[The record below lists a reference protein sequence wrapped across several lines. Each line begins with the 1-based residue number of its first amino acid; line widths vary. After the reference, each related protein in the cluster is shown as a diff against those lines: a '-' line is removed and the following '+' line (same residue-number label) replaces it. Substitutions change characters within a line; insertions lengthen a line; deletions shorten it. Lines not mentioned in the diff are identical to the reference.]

1 MTRRSRL
8 AVLRPL
14 ACLLSL
20 AGCGSRVELVA
31 ETDGPPPWRTAFTEG
46 AAFVAA
52 RDSNTLHTIPID
64 SAGQPSPAGRLR
76 VPGRIDAM
84 AARGTHVFLGI
95 TLHQH
100 ALQDPLTRD
109 WIARGWLKVDERFSS
124 GGAFLGGSNLVV
136 FDVADPARPR
146 FVSALVTTPMP
157 MTDIRQIVLREGRA
171 FLVTDVGVWL
181 ADVADP
187 AAPRLV
193 GRVSETGVAVAAGR
207 HLYVAEGAAPRPDA
221 AGENGGGMKIVD
233 LSNPA
238 APRVLGRLDARALGT
253 REDAGVYGA
262 DVDVIAAGAR
272 HVYLDA
278 EVRVGARTRD
288 YLVTVDV
295 SDPARPREVA
305 RVEVDFLDGLVVH
318 GRTLYAYGTGGS
330 RALVRRYDISNPAA
344 PRETGRYDLDE
355 TTDMESVGNL
365 EAANGLV
372 YVQNDDLGVS
382 IFRLPR

>member
-1 MTRRSRL
+1 MRRSRF
-8 AVLRPL
+8 AVLRAL
-14 ACLLSL
+14 ACALSL
-20 AGCGSRVELVA
+20 AGCGGGVDLVA
-31 ETDGPPPWRTAFTEG
+31 ESDGPPPWRTAFTER

-52 RDSNTLHTIPID
+52 RDSNTLHVLPID
-64 SAGQPSPAGRLR
+64 SAGQPSTAGRLR

-84 AARGTHVFLGI
+84 VARGTHVFLGI

-124 GGAFLGGSNLVV
+124 GGAFLGGSNLVI

-157 MTDIRQIVLREGRA
+157 MTDIREIVLHDGRA

-181 ADVADP
+181 ADVAAP

-207 HLYVAEGAAPRPDA
+207 HLYVAEGAAPR

-233 LSNPA
+233 VSDPA
-238 APRVLGRLDARALGT
+238 APRVLGRLDAGALGA

-262 DVDVIAAGAR
+262 DVDVIAAGGR

-288 YLVTVDV
+288 FLVTVDV
-295 SDPARPREVA
+295 SDPARPREVN
-305 RVEVDFLDGLVVH
+305 RVEVDFLDGLVVR
-318 GRTLYAYGTGGS
+318 GQTLYAYGTGGS
-330 RALVRRYDISNPAA
+330 RALVRRYDLSAPAA

-355 TTDMESVGNL
+355 ATDMESVGNL

-382 IFRLPR
+382 VFRLPR

>member
-1 MTRRSRL
+1 
-8 AVLRPL
+8 L
-14 ACLLSL
+14 ACALSL
-20 AGCGSRVELVA
+20 AACGGQVELVA
-31 ETDGPPPWRTAFTEG
+31 ETDGPAPWRTAFTER

-52 RDSNTLHTIPID
+52 RDSNTLHVLPID
-64 SAGQPSPAGRLR
+64 SAGQPSAAGRLR

-100 ALQDPLTRD
+100 ALQAPLTRE
-109 WIARGWLKVDERFSS
+109 WIAQGWLKVDERFSS

-157 MTDIRQIVLREGRA
+157 MTDIREIVLQEGRA
-171 FLVTDVGVWL
+171 YLVTDVGVWV

-193 GRVSETGVAVAAGR
+193 GRVSGTGVAVAAGR
-207 HLYVAEGAAPRPDA
+207 HLYVAEGAAPRQGS
-221 AGENGGGMKIVD
+221 AGQNGGGGMKIVD
-233 LSNPA
+233 VSDPA
-238 APRVLGRLDARALGT
+238 APRVLGRLDAGALGA

-262 DVDVIAAGAR
+262 DVDVIAAGGS
-272 HVYLDA
+272 HVYLGA

-288 YLVTVDV
+288 FLVTVDV
-295 SDPARPREVA
+295 SNPARPREVT
-305 RVEVDFLDGLVVH
+305 RVEVDFLDGLVVR

-330 RALVRRYDISNPAA
+330 RALVRRYDLSNPAA
-344 PRETGRYDLDE
+344 PRETGRFDLDE
-355 TTDMESVGNL
+355 ATDMESVDNL

-382 IFRLPR
+382 VFRLPR

>member
-1 MTRRSRL
+1 MRRPWRI
-8 AVLRPL
+8 VVPL
-14 ACLLSL
+14 AFVL
-20 AGCGSRVELVA
+20 ALAACGSKVELVA
-31 ETDGPPPWRTAFTEG
+31 ETDGPPPWRTAFTER

-52 RDSNTLHTIPID
+52 RDSNTLHVLPID
-64 SAGQPSPAGRLR
+64 SAGQPSAAGRLR

-84 AARGTHVFLGI
+84 AARGTHVFLGV
-95 TLHQH
+95 TLHQN
-100 ALQDPLTRD
+100 ALREPLTRE
-109 WIARGWLKVDERFSS
+109 WIGRGWLKVDERFSS
-124 GGAFLGGSNLVV
+124 GGAFLGGSNLVL

-146 FVSALVTTPMP
+146 FVSALITTPMP
-157 MTDIRQIVLREGRA
+157 MTDIREIVLQESRA
-171 FLVTDVGVWL
+171 YLVTDVGVWL

-207 HLYVAEGAAPRPDA
+207 HLYVAEGAVPRQGSA
-221 AGENGGGMKIVD
+221 AGQNGGGGMTIVD
-233 LSNPA
+233 VSNPA
-238 APRVLGRLDARALGT
+238 APRVVGRLDAGALGR
-253 REDAGVYGA
+253 REDASVYGA
-262 DVDVIAAGAR
+262 DVNVIAAGAR

-295 SDPARPREVA
+295 SDPARPREVG
-305 RVEVDFLDGLVVH
+305 RVEVDFLDGLVVR
-318 GRTLYAYGTGGS
+318 GATLYAYGTGGS
-330 RALVRRYDISNPAA
+330 RALVRRYDLSNPAA

-372 YVQNDDLGVS
+372 YVQNDDLGISV
-382 IFRLPR
+382 FRLPR

>member
-1 MTRRSRL
+1 MRRSWL
-8 AVLRPL
+8 AVLPL
-14 ACLLSL
+14 ACVLSL
-20 AGCGSRVELVA
+20 AACGSGVELVA
-31 ETDGPPPWRTAFTEG
+31 ESDGPPPWRTAFTER

-52 RDSNTLHTIPID
+52 RDSNTLHVLPID
-64 SAGQPSPAGRLR
+64 SAGQPSHAGRLR

-95 TLHQH
+95 TLHQN
-100 ALQDPLTRD
+100 ALQEPLTRE
-109 WIARGWLKVDERFSS
+109 WINQGWLLIDERFSS
-124 GGAFLGGSNLVV
+124 GGAFLGGSNLVI

-157 MTDIRQIVLREGRA
+157 MTDIREIVLRDGRA
-171 FLVTDVGVWL
+171 YLLTDVGVWL

-187 AAPRLV
+187 ATPRLV
-193 GRVSETGVAVAAGR
+193 GRVSETGVALAAGR
-207 HLYVAEGAAPRPDA
+207 HLYVAEGAAPRPGS

-233 LSNPA
+233 VSNPA
-238 APRVLGRLDARALGT
+238 APRVLGRVYARALGT

-262 DVDVIAAGAR
+262 DVDVIAAGER

-288 YLVTVDV
+288 FLVTVDV
-295 SDPARPREVA
+295 SDPARPREVG
-305 RVEVDFLDGLVVH
+305 RVEVDFLDGLVVR

-330 RALVRRYDISNPAA
+330 RALVRRYDLSNPAA
-344 PRETGRYDLDE
+344 PRETGRFDLDDA
-355 TTDMESVGNL
+355 TDMESVGNL
-365 EAANGLV
+365 EAANGLL

-382 IFRLPR
+382 VFRLPR

>member
-1 MTRRSRL
+1 MRLTRL
-8 AVLRPL
+8 TIFPL
-14 ACLLSL
+14 ACVLLL
-20 AGCGSRVELVA
+20 AACGSGVELVA
-31 ETDGPPPWRTAFTEG
+31 ESDGPPPWRTAFTER

-52 RDSNTLHTIPID
+52 RDSNTLHVLPID
-64 SAGQPSPAGRLR
+64 SAGQPSAAGRLR

-95 TLHQH
+95 TLHQN
-100 ALQDPLTRD
+100 ALQAPLTRE
-109 WIARGWLKVDERFSS
+109 WINQGWLLIDERFSS
-124 GGAFLGGSNLVV
+124 GGAFLGGSNLVI

-157 MTDIRQIVLREGRA
+157 MTDIREIVLQDGRA
-171 FLVTDVGVWL
+171 YLVTDVGVWL

-187 AAPRLV
+187 ATPRLV
-193 GRVSETGVAVAAGR
+193 GRVSESGVAVAAGR
-207 HLYVAEGAAPRPDA
+207 HLYVAEGAAR
-221 AGENGGGMKIVD
+221 AGDSAGARNVGGGMKVVD
-233 LSNPA
+233 VSNPA

-262 DVDVIAAGAR
+262 DVDVIAAGER

-288 YLVTVDV
+288 FLVTVDV
-295 SDPARPREVA
+295 SDPSQPREVG
-305 RVEVDFLDGLVVH
+305 RVEVDFLDGLVVR
-318 GRTLYAYGTGGS
+318 GKTLYAYGTGGS
-330 RALVRRYDISNPAA
+330 RALVRRYDLSNPAA
-344 PRETGRYDLDE
+344 PRETGRYDLDDA
-355 TTDMESVGNL
+355 TDMESVGNL

-382 IFRLPR
+382 VFRLPR